1 MFLTLTESDSQNVII
16 YNNDS
21 KIKLLTGRNHS
32 KTYLEQ
38 DWEHPVCRHKFPVV
52 DDKPMLE
59 QGLV

>member
-21 KIKLLTGRNHS
+21 KIKLLTRRNHS

-38 DWEHPVCRHKFPVV
+38 DWEKPEDYWFGLFPSLL
-52 DDKPMLE
+52 P
-59 QGLV
+59 